1 MWRYT
6 LWGQTL
12 TPSPDLENTPPKIGR
27 VGVSE
32 IGRVVKS
39 TDLENTPAEICRVG
53 VFEIGRVVNS
63 TDLENT

>member
-6 LWGQTL
+6 LWEQTL
-12 TPSPDLENTPPKIGR
+12 TPSPDLENTPAKIGR

-32 IGRVVKS
+32 IGRVV
-39 TDLENTPAEICRVG
+39 
-53 VFEIGRVVNS
+53 NS